1 MPESKWEQKLAK
13 FYTKEQN
20 LSILFTFPSPPV
32 GIVPKIAKRKLDAW
46 KKV

>member
-13 FYTKEQN
+13 FHTKEQN
-20 LSILFTFPSPPV
+20 LSIPFTFPSSTV
-32 GIVPKIAKRKLDAW
+32 GIVPKIAKRKLDGW